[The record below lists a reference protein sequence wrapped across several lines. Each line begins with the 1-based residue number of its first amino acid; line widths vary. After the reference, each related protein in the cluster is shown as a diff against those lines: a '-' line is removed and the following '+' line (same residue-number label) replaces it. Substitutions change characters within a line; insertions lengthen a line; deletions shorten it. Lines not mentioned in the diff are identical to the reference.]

1 MPIHDEGDG
10 LVLCE
15 QRKVMTALILIGSD
29 LVFLELTQSFIVDFL
44 CILIDMY
51 VPDAPISVKSTQ
63 RCSQPCRQYSTFF
76 LHEKSFS

>member
-15 QRKVMTALILIGSD
+15 QHKVMTALILIGSD

-44 CILIDMY
+44 CNLIDMCLMHRSLSNQHRD
-51 VPDAPISVKSTQ
+51 VHNPVDSILDD
-63 RCSQPCRQYSTFF
+63 F
-76 LHEKSFS
+76 LYEMSFS